1 MARSIEHAH
10 RINRIIITPLSYHLL
25 KSTCV
30 FWMPHVVF
38 METIHEGTQNLDTLR
53 SNNSRFG
60 LHELCG
66 QQGFLDKMSRL
77 ITFLHKPPICRNE
90 RKDFLGYCNLSF
102 YDRVL
107 RNRVNS
113 FFPCSAAWPC
123 LCGSRWRSSLKFS
136 MCAKIAY
143 KKALGYG
150 IG

>member
-77 ITFLHKPPICRNE
+77 ITFLHKTPICRNE

-113 FFPCSAAWPC
+113 FFSMLCRVAMFLWISVTKFIKIFHVCKDC
-123 LCGSRWRSSLKFS
+123 L
-136 MCAKIAY
+136 
-143 KKALGYG
+143 
-150 IG
+150 